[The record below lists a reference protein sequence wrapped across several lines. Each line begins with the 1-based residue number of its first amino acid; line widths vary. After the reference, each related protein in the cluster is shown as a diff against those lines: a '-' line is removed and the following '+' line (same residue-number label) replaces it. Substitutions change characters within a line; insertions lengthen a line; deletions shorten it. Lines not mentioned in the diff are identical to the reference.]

1 MTTNKQYKVRII
13 VITTI
18 VSVLILAI
26 GGYFVYLDMQ
36 KQPSKKS
43 IVDTATAEK
52 YPENVKQNV
61 TPTKEKDD
69 ILDADKIS
77 EEDLDAQELEQILSL
92 ELLGSKELEDV
103 QRKIFKENSKAVVV
117 VTAYDENGNA
127 INQGSGFIVR
137 RDGAVVTNYHVISKA
152 RSIKVKAGDKVFD
165 VEGLIFTDKE
175 NDLVILK
182 ARAKNMPVVKLGVI
196 EKANI
201 GEHIY
206 VISSPVGLENTIS
219 DGLLSGI
226 REIDEKREVLQITA
240 PVSPG
245 SSGGPVFNIN
255 GEAIG
260 VVTFLIQEAQNLN
273 FAMPVELIKDKISS
287 KSVTEIKGSGIED
300 YEMTPEH
307 WFNLG
312 NAYYDSGKYK
322 EAIKSFKQAL
332 RINPD
337 DAEAH
342 FNLGVAYGGLGKYKE
357 AIESYKQAIR
367 IDPDCR
373 DAHYNLGVA
382 YYESGRHQEAI
393 ESYKHTI
400 RIDPDCKSAHY
411 NLGLTYG
418 KLGKREEAIEACKQ
432 AIRINPDDAKALSFL
447 GTCYV
452 FLDKHKEAIDAYEQ
466 AIRIDPDYA
475 VAHSGLGLVYN
486 FIGKHNEAIKALK
499 QAIRFN
505 PDYAD
510 THNNLGLAYYN
521 TGRYK
526 EAIESYK
533 QAIKVDPDFALA
545 HNGLGIA
552 YGYLGKYEEAIESY
566 KQAIRI
572 DPDDATAHYG
582 LGVTYIILRDKSSA
596 LKQHKILKK
605 LDTKMAKELLGMI
618 YTELD

>member
-77 EEDLDAQELEQILSL
+77 EEDLDAQELLAIKQISLS
-92 ELLGSKELEDV
+92 EDV
-103 QRKIFKENSKAVVV
+103 QRKIFKENSKAVVA

-182 ARAKNMPVVKLGVI
+182 ARAKDMPVVNLGVVG
-196 EKANI
+196 KVNI
-201 GEHIY
+201 GESVY

-260 VVTFLIQEAQNLN
+260 VVTFLIQEAQNLS

-300 YEMTPEH
+300 YEMTAEY
-307 WFNLG
+307 WF
-312 NAYYDSGKYK
+312 
-322 EAIKSFKQAL
+322 
-332 RINPD
+332 
-337 DAEAH
+337 
-342 FNLGVAYGGLGKYKE
+342 
-357 AIESYKQAIR
+357 
-367 IDPDCR
+367 
-373 DAHYNLGVA
+373 
-382 YYESGRHQEAI
+382 
-393 ESYKHTI
+393 
-400 RIDPDCKSAHY
+400 
-411 NLGLTYG
+411 
-418 KLGKREEAIEACKQ
+418 
-432 AIRINPDDAKALSFL
+432 
-447 GTCYV
+447 
-452 FLDKHKEAIDAYEQ
+452 
-466 AIRIDPDYA
+466 
-475 VAHSGLGLVYN
+475 
-486 FIGKHNEAIKALK
+486 
-499 QAIRFN
+499 
-505 PDYAD
+505 
-510 THNNLGLAYYN
+510 NLGLAYYN
-521 TGRYK
+521 SGK
-526 EAIESYK
+526 NEKAIESYK
-533 QAIKVDPDFALA
+533 QV
-545 HNGLGIA
+545 
-552 YGYLGKYEEAIESY
+552 
-566 KQAIRI
+566 R
-572 DPDDATAHYG
+572 
-582 LGVTYIILRDKSSA
+582 
-596 LKQHKILKK
+596 
-605 LDTKMAKELLGMI
+605 
-618 YTELD
+618 